1 MEDLRPFLSYRPDKT
16 RTIDIPQGLQTMA
29 SRFPTRRATF
39 NHGRLMGDRFAAAPG
54 RSFSPRPVKAPPAPR
69 PLPPAALVDAVL
81 RYHDVELDQGGER
94 TLLKLS
100 ERRMREPEVASALGA
115 DAARATRVAI
125 LWNERESEI
134 IRVLE
139 AA

>member
-1 MEDLRPFLSYRPDKT
+1 
-16 RTIDIPQGLQTMA
+16 MA
-29 SRFPTRRATF
+29 SRFHPRRATF
-39 NHGRLMGDRFAAAPG
+39 NQGRLIGDRISYAG
-54 RSFSPRPVKAPPAPR
+54 RTAPRPVHAPPPVR
-69 PLPPAALVDAVL
+69 PPPPANLVDAVL
-81 RYHDVELDQGGER
+81 RYHDVEVDQGGSR
-94 TLLKLS
+94 TLLRLS

-115 DAARATRVAI
+115 DADRATRVAI